1 MSFYTSLVFE
11 NRQVMTEL
19 QIINRYPHILAVLTQ
34 AGGIAELSLA
44 VKIKNN
50 AVLQLPPL
58 SSDNLLIM
66 DMITD
71 KSKRNDMDNINYIN
85 LPRCL
90 TIHM

>member
-1 MSFYTSLVFE
+1 M
-11 NRQVMTEL
+11 R
-19 QIINRYPHILAVLTQ
+19 PHRIFGNFTKISPHSSKNQLFSHK
-34 AGGIAELSLA
+34 ILSLA
-44 VKIKNN
+44 VKMKNS

-71 KSKRNDMDNINYIN
+71 KSKRNDMDNIDYIN
-85 LPRCL
+85 LPHCL

>member
-1 MSFYTSLVFE
+1 M
-11 NRQVMTEL
+11 
-19 QIINRYPHILAVLTQ
+19 
-34 AGGIAELSLA
+34 
-44 VKIKNN
+44 KNN

-66 DMITD
+66 DMIAD
-71 KSKRNDMDNINYIN
+71 KSKRNDMDNIDYIN